1 MKTINI
7 KGKNYVPVVERL
19 KEFRSSENFKNWSLE
34 TEWLSITQE
43 VATCRV
49 IIRDE
54 NGVLKS
60 TGTAMELRDEK
71 SSLVNKTSHVE
82 NAETSAVGRALG
94 NLGIGLDG
102 DEVASYEEVSR
113 AKKQQLI
120 SSINSMVDERNREE
134 YEREYKLSEI
144 GMMSIEDLEVL
155 ENQLKIN
162 QKTLLCEAITNIAT
176 TEDMEGILK
185 KYKTKNLGSLDL
197 KDLQTTHDIL
207 VKFNQKCSQKELEDL
222 SVLCKFVDIDMAN
235 YIKEHYKK
243 EAKELTKREYSQM
256 KKKLNS
262 KEQING
268 EIRIHKANA
277 KTYILAFR

>member
-19 KEFRSSENFKNWSLE
+19 KEFRTLEKFKNWSLE

-54 NGVLKS
+54 TGVLKS

-120 SSINSMVDERNREE
+120 SSINSMVDERNRDE
-134 YEREYKLSEI
+134 YEKEYKLSEI

-162 QKTLLCEAITNIAT
+162 QKALLCEAITNIAT

-185 KYKTKNLGSLDL
+185 K
-197 KDLQTTHDIL
+197 
-207 VKFNQKCSQKELEDL
+207 FNQKCTQKELEDL
-222 SVLCKFVDIDMAN
+222 KTYCKFVDIDMES

-243 EAKELTKREYSQM
+243 DIKELTKREYSQM

-262 KEQING
+262 
-268 EIRIHKANA
+268 
-277 KTYILAFR
+277 

>member
-19 KEFRSSENFKNWSLE
+19 KEFRSSENFKDWSLE

-54 NGVLKS
+54 NGVLKLEM
-60 TGTAMELRDEK
+60 TLKDERP
-71 SSLVNKTSHVE
+71 LVNKTSHVE

-120 SSINSMVDERNREE
+120 SSINSMVDERNRDE
-134 YEREYKLSEI
+134 YEKEYKLSEI
-144 GMMSIEDLEVL
+144 GMMSIEDLEIL

-162 QKTLLCEAITNIAT
+162 QKSLLCEAISNIAT
-176 TEDMEGILK
+176 SEDIEGILK

-197 KDLQTTHDIL
+197 RDLQATHDIL
-207 VKFNQKCSQKELEDL
+207 VKFNQKCTQKELSDL
-222 SVLCKFVDIDMAN
+222 EILCKFVDIDMKN

-243 EAKELTKREYSQM
+243 DVKELTKREYSQM

-262 KEQING
+262 
-268 EIRIHKANA
+268 
-277 KTYILAFR
+277 

>member
-19 KEFRSSENFKNWSLE
+19 KEFRSSEKFKNWSLE

-54 NGVLKS
+54 TGVLKS

-71 SSLVNKTSHVE
+71 NSLVNKTSHVE

-120 SSINSMVDERNREE
+120 NSINSMVDEKNRDE
-134 YEREYKLSEI
+134 YEKEYKLSEI

-162 QKTLLCEAITNIAT
+162 QKALLCEAITSIAT

-197 KDLQTTHDIL
+197 KDLQSTHDIL
-207 VKFNQKCSQKELEDL
+207 VKFSQKCSQKELEDL
-222 SVLCKFVDIDMAN
+222 KTYCKFVNIDMES
-235 YIKEHYKK
+235 YIKEHYQKDTN
-243 EAKELTKREYSQM
+243 ELTKREYSQM

-262 KEQING
+262 
-268 EIRIHKANA
+268 
-277 KTYILAFR
+277 

>member
-54 NGVLKS
+54 NGLLKS

-120 SSINSMVDERNREE
+120 NSINLMIDDQNLEE
-134 YEREYKLSEI
+134 YKNKYNLEEL
-144 GMMSIEDLEVL
+144 GMLNIEELEDI
-155 ENQLKIN
+155 EKQLKIN
-162 QKTLLCEAITNIAT
+162 QKQLYCELIVKIANE
-176 TEDMEGILK
+176 EDMEGILK
-185 KYKTKNLGSLDL
+185 KYNTKDIGKLDL
-197 KDLQTTHDIL
+197 KDLIAVHDIL
-207 VKFNQKCSQKELEDL
+207 VKFNQKCTQKELSDL
-222 SVLCKFVDIDMAN
+222 EILCKFVNIDMKN

-243 EAKELTKREYSQM
+243 DVKELTKREYSQM

-262 KEQING
+262 
-268 EIRIHKANA
+268 
-277 KTYILAFR
+277 

>member
-120 SSINSMVDERNREE
+120 SSINSMVDERNRDE
-134 YEREYKLSEI
+134 YEKEYKLSEI

-162 QKTLLCEAITNIAT
+162 QKALLCEAITSIAT
-176 TEDMEGILK
+176 SEDMEGILK

-197 KDLQTTHDIL
+197 KDLQSTHDVL
-207 VKFNQKCSQKELEDL
+207 VKFSQKCTQKELEDL
-222 SVLCKFVDIDMAN
+222 KTYCKFVDIDMES
-235 YIKEHYKK
+235 YIKEHYQKDIN
-243 EAKELTKREYSQM
+243 ELTKREYSQM

-262 KEQING
+262 
-268 EIRIHKANA
+268 
-277 KTYILAFR
+277 

>member
-19 KEFRSSENFKNWSLE
+19 KEFRNSEKFKNWSLE

-54 NGVLKS
+54 TGFLKS

-120 SSINSMVDERNREE
+120 NSINSMVDERNRDE
-134 YEREYKLSEI
+134 YEKEYKLSEI

-162 QKTLLCEAITNIAT
+162 QKALLCEAITSIAT

-197 KDLQTTHDIL
+197 KDLQSTHDIL
-207 VKFNQKCSQKELEDL
+207 VKFSQKCSQKELEDL
-222 SVLCKFVDIDMAN
+222 KTYCKFVNIDMES
-235 YIKEHYKK
+235 YIKEHYQKDTN
-243 EAKELTKREYSQM
+243 ELTKREYSQM

-262 KEQING
+262 
-268 EIRIHKANA
+268 
-277 KTYILAFR
+277 

>member
-19 KEFRSSENFKNWSLE
+19 KEFRSSENFKDWSLE

-82 NAETSAVGRALG
+82 NAETSAIGRALG

-120 SSINSMVDERNREE
+120 SSINSMVDERNRDE
-134 YEREYKLSEI
+134 YEKEYKLSEI
-144 GMMSIEDLEVL
+144 GMMSIEDLE
-155 ENQLKIN
+155 
-162 QKTLLCEAITNIAT
+162 
-176 TEDMEGILK
+176 ILK

-222 SVLCKFVDIDMAN
+222 SALCKFVDIDMAN

-243 EAKELTKREYSQM
+243 DVKELTKREYSQM
-256 KKKLNS
+256 KKKMNS
-262 KEQING
+262 
-268 EIRIHKANA
+268 
-277 KTYILAFR
+277 

>member
-19 KEFRSSENFKNWSLE
+19 KEFRNSEKFKNWSLE

-54 NGVLKS
+54 TGVLKS

-120 SSINSMVDERNREE
+120 SSINSMVDERNRDE
-134 YEREYKLSEI
+134 YEKEYMASRYIDCCLDAE
-144 GMMSIEDLEVL
+144 
-155 ENQLKIN
+155 QLLRC
-162 QKTLLCEAITNIAT
+162 QV
-176 TEDMEGILK
+176 
-185 KYKTKNLGSLDL
+185 Y
-197 KDLQTTHDIL
+197 
-207 VKFNQKCSQKELEDL
+207 FNGWQ
-222 SVLCKFVDIDMAN
+222 
-235 YIKEHYKK
+235 
-243 EAKELTKREYSQM
+243 R
-256 KKKLNS
+256 
-262 KEQING
+262 
-268 EIRIHKANA
+268 R
-277 KTYILAFR
+277 

>member
-19 KEFRSSENFKNWSLE
+19 KEFRTLEKFKNWSLE

-94 NLGIGLDG
+94 NLGILDG

-120 SSINSMVDERNREE
+120 SSINSMVDERNRDE
-134 YEREYKLSEI
+134 YEKEYKLSEI

-162 QKTLLCEAITNIAT
+162 QKQLLCEAITNIAT
-176 TEDMEGILK
+176 NEDVQGILK
-185 KYKTKNLGSLDL
+185 KYKTKNVGSLDL
-197 KDLQTTHDIL
+197 KELQSAHDVL
-207 VKFNQKCSQKELEDL
+207 VKFSQKCTQKELEDL
-222 SVLCKFVDIDMAN
+222 KTYCKFFDINMES

-243 EAKELTKREYSQM
+243 DIKEVTKREYSQM

-262 KEQING
+262 
-268 EIRIHKANA
+268 
-277 KTYILAFR
+277 

>member
-34 TEWLSITQE
+34 TQWLSITQE

-54 NGVLKS
+54 NGILKS

-71 SSLVNKTSHVE
+71 NSLVNKTSHVE

-120 SSINSMVDERNREE
+120 NSINLMIDDQNLEE
-134 YEREYKLSEI
+134 YKNKYNLEEL
-144 GMMSIEDLEVL
+144 GMLNIEELEDI
-155 ENQLKIN
+155 EKQLKI
-162 QKTLLCEAITNIAT
+162 KSWSMYRL
-176 TEDMEGILK
+176 
-185 KYKTKNLGSLDL
+185 
-197 KDLQTTHDIL
+197 
-207 VKFNQKCSQKELEDL
+207 
-222 SVLCKFVDIDMAN
+222 
-235 YIKEHYKK
+235 
-243 EAKELTKREYSQM
+243 AKESGVHPSNFSNLKAGR
-256 KKKLNS
+256 L
-262 KEQING
+262 KEMSWTNM
-268 EIRIHKANA
+268 
-277 KTYILAFR
+277 